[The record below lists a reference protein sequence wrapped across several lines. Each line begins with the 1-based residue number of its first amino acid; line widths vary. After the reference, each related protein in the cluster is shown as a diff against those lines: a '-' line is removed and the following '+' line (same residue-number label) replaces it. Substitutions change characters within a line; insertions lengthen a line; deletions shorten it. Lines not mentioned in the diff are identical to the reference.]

1 MGLAHDVEVYAGGP
15 GACTGRTIPA
25 VTAPGLAQRAF
36 VLGFIANFAH
46 ALAFHAYVHL
56 PGRLVE
62 LGAGELELGI
72 IIATMAV
79 AAIACRPLVGV
90 LLDRRGRRDIARVG
104 SLINVVAC
112 AAYLAVDDLGPAIYA
127 IRLAHGVAE
136 AMLFSVLFTI
146 AADVVPPA
154 RRTQGIAIFGISG
167 MIPLSLAGWLGD
179 ALLRVTG
186 YPALFTATVAAAVLG
201 TVACF
206 ALPDSRPS
214 AHEGSAPARGF
225 LQAVLAPPLRPVW
238 TVGMGFSLAAAAY
251 FAFLKTYV
259 ADRGVGSVG
268 SFFAAY
274 TAAAIALRIGFGRL
288 PDRFGARPTLVPAIA
303 CTAVAVALLAEA
315 RSDAAVVWAGIFGGI
330 GHGYAFPIMS
340 ALTVARAAP
349 SERGMALSTFT
360 ALFDLGLVLGG
371 PLFGVVLE
379 LFDYRAMFWCASALA
394 GLSVVVFVLW
404 DREPS
409 RAMLRDQP
417 APRLPG

>member
-1 MGLAHDVEVYAGGP
+1 MNAPRLAH
-15 GACTGRTIPA
+15 
-25 VTAPGLAQRAF
+25 RAF
-36 VLGFIANFAH
+36 VLGFLANFAH

-56 PGRLVE
+56 PGRVVE
-62 LGAGELELGI
+62 LGAREIELGI

-90 LLDRRGRRDIARVG
+90 LLDRRGRRGIARVG
-104 SLINVVAC
+104 SIINVVAC
-112 AAYLAVDDLGPAIYA
+112 AAYLAVDDLGPLIYV
-127 IRLAHGVAE
+127 IRVAHGVAE

-179 ALLRVTG
+179 ALLRVSS
-186 YPALFTATVAAAVLG
+186 YDALFAATVVAAIVG
-201 TVACF
+201 SVACF

-214 AHEGSAPARGF
+214 PHEGSAPARPF

-238 TVGMGFSLAAAAY
+238 VVGLGFSLAAASY

-259 ADRGVGSVG
+259 AEREVGSVG

-274 TAAAIALRIGFGRL
+274 TVAAIALRLGFGRL
-288 PDRFGARPTLVPAIA
+288 PDRMGPRPTLLPAIA
-303 CTAVAVALLAEA
+303 CTAIAVALLAEA
-315 RSDAAVVWAGIFGGI
+315 RSDVTVVWAGVLGGI
-330 GHGYAFPIMS
+330 GHGYAFPILS
-340 ALTVARAAP
+340 ALTVTRAAP

-371 PLFGVVLE
+371 PSFGLVLE
-379 LFDYRAMFWCASALA
+379 LFDYRAMFWSASALTWIS
-394 GLSVVVFVLW
+394 LVVFVLW
-404 DREPS
+404 DRPPQ
-409 RAMLRDQP
+409 RAALDQP
-417 APRLPG
+417 VPRLPG